1 MKCPYLSES
10 EEVHIFIKPKT
21 DVIRDLAAM
30 PRLNSKATLRRYQ
43 EVYNMQGDPGA
54 AVLK

>member
-1 MKCPYLSES
+1 
-10 EEVHIFIKPKT
+10 VHIFIKPKT